1 MFLSHL
7 TLEHFRNYRAL
18 SHDFA
23 APFTLIQG
31 RNAQGKTNLL
41 EAIYYLATSKSSH
54 ARTEK
59 EVVGWSAEGEPIP
72 YSRIRGVVQQQN
84 GEVELEILFS
94 SRGDDTNYA
103 KQVRVNGVNR
113 RSIDLIGNLRA
124 VLFLPADVVLVA
136 GSPGERRRYLD
147 IALCQIDRSY
157 TQHLSRYQKVTTQ
170 RNSLLRQLR
179 ESNASYRDP
188 GVVAQLRFWD
198 EQLVEHGAFV
208 LARRYSFLARLD
220 PAARLLHSELS
231 AGLEHLQL
239 VYQPSFDPGF
249 LGEPDYRR
257 LANGDV
263 TPHTGRLPDSPL
275 ALAALQETFQKK
287 LDSRRSREMAAG
299 VTLYGP
305 HRDDMAFLVNQRD
318 LRTYGSRGQQ
328 RTGALALKLA
338 EVQAMT
344 AETGEAPILLLDDVM
359 SELDAQRRATLLAAL
374 GGVPQAVV
382 TATDWEDFTP
392 EFRAQAQCLHVDGG
406 RLVASNQMATQS
418 SVSS

>member
-1 MFLSHL
+1 MLLTHL
-7 TLEHFRNYRAL
+7 TLEHFRNYRSL

-23 APFTLIQG
+23 APFTLVQG

-41 EAIYYLATSKSSH
+41 EAIFYLATSKSSH
-54 ARTEK
+54 ARAEK
-59 EVVGWSAEGEPIP
+59 EVVGWSAAGEPIP
-72 YSRIRGVVQQQN
+72 YSRIRGVVQQT
-84 GEVELEILFS
+84 GGAVELEVLFS
-94 SRGDDTNYA
+94 YRGDEDSYA

-124 VLFLPADVVLVA
+124 VLFLPADVVLVS
-136 GSPGERRRYLD
+136 GSPNERRRYLD
-147 IALCQIDRSY
+147 VALCQIDRNY
-157 TQHLSRYQKVTTQ
+157 TQHLSHYQKVTTQ

-179 ESNASYRDP
+179 EDNANYRDP
-188 GVVAQLRFWD
+188 GVAAQLRFWD

-208 LARRYSFLARLD
+208 LARRYTFLARLD
-220 PAARLLHSELS
+220 PAARALHGELS
-231 AGLEHLQL
+231 TGLETLQL

-249 LGEPDYRR
+249 LGETDYRR

-263 TPHTGRLPDSPL
+263 TPHTGRLPASPL
-275 ALAALQETFQKK
+275 TLAALQETFQKK
-287 LDSRRSREMAAG
+287 LESRRGRELAAG

-305 HRDDMAFLVNQRD
+305 HRDDLAFLVNERD

-374 GGVPQAVV
+374 DGVPQVVV
-382 TATDWEDFTP
+382 TTTDWEDFSP
-392 EFRAQAQCLHVDGG
+392 AFRAQAQLLHVDGG
-406 RLVASNQMATQS
+406 VLSPFS
-418 SVSS
+418 LF

>member
-7 TLEHFRNYRAL
+7 TLDHFRNYRSL

-41 EAIYYLATSKSSH
+41 DAIYFLATSKSSH

-59 EVVGWSAEGEPIP
+59 EVVGWSATGEPIP
-72 YSRIRGVVQQQN
+72 YSRIRGVVRQT
-84 GEVELEILFS
+84 GGDVELEILLS
-94 SRGDDTNYA
+94 SQGNSDNFA

-124 VLFLPADVVLVA
+124 VLFLPEDVVLVA

-147 IALCQIDRSY
+147 VALCQIDRNY

-179 ESNASYRDP
+179 ENNANYRDP
-188 GVVAQLRFWD
+188 GVVAQLLFWD

-208 LARRYSFLARLD
+208 LARRYAFLARLD
-220 PAARLLHSELS
+220 PAAREVHRELS
-231 AGLEHLQL
+231 AGLETLQL

-249 LGEPDYRR
+249 LGEADYRR
-257 LANGDV
+257 LVNGDV
-263 TPHTGRLPDSPL
+263 TPHNGRLPDSPL
-275 ALAALQETFQKK
+275 TVAALRETFQKK
-287 LDSRRSREMAAG
+287 LDSRRSRELAAG
-299 VTLYGP
+299 ATLYGP
-305 HRDDMAFLVNQRD
+305 HRDDMAFLVNERD

-344 AETGEAPILLLDDVM
+344 AETGESPILLLDDVM

-374 GGVPQAVV
+374 AGVRQAIV
-382 TATDWEDFTP
+382 TATDWEDFSP
-392 EFRAQAQCLHVDGG
+392 DFRAQAQLLHVEGG
-406 RLVASNQMATQS
+406 VFTQHEPAS
-418 SVSS
+418 VG

>member
-7 TLEHFRNYRAL
+7 TLDHFRNYRTL
-18 SHDFA
+18 SLDFA
-23 APFTLIQG
+23 RPFTLLQG

-59 EVVGWSAEGEPIP
+59 EVVGWSAESAPIP

-103 KQVRVNGVNR
+103 KQVRVNGVAR

-124 VLFLPADVVLVA
+124 VLFLPTDVALVA

-170 RNSLLRQLR
+170 RNSLLRRLR
-179 ESNASYRDP
+179 EENASYRDP
-188 GVVAQLRFWD
+188 GVIAQLRFWD

-220 PAARLLHSELS
+220 PAARTLHSELS

-257 LANGDV
+257 LAAGDI
-263 TPHTGRLPDSPL
+263 TPHTGRLPAVPL
-275 ALAALQETFQKK
+275 TLAALQETFQKK
-287 LDSRRSREMAAG
+287 LDSRRSRELAAG
-299 VTLYGP
+299 ATLYGP
-305 HRDDMAFLVNQRD
+305 HRDDMAFLVNERD

-374 GGVPQAVV
+374 EGVPQAII
-382 TATDWEDFTP
+382 TATDWEDFSP
-392 EFRAQAQCLHVDGG
+392 DFRAQAQLLRVEGG
-406 RLVASNQMATQS
+406 LLAPEE
-418 SVSS
+418 

>member
-7 TLEHFRNYRAL
+7 TLEHFRNYSAL

-41 EAIYYLATSKSSH
+41 EAIHYLATSKSSH

-59 EVVGWSAEGEPIP
+59 EVVGWSATGEPIP
-72 YSRIRGVVQQQN
+72 YSRIRGVVQQAN
-84 GEVELEILFS
+84 SETELEILFS
-94 SRGDDTNYA
+94 SRGDSDENFA

-113 RSIDLIGNLRA
+113 RGIDLIGNLRA
-124 VLFLPADVVLVA
+124 VLFLPEDVVLVA

-170 RNSLLRQLR
+170 RNSLLRRLR
-179 ESNASYRDP
+179 EENASYRDP

-198 EQLVEHGAFV
+198 EQLVEHGAFI
-208 LARRYSFLARLD
+208 LAQRYSFMGRLD
-220 PAARLLHSELS
+220 PAAHTIHQELS

-249 LGEPDYRR
+249 LGESDYRR
-257 LANGDV
+257 LVKGDV

-275 ALAALQETFQKK
+275 VLAALQETFLKK

-299 VTLYGP
+299 ATLYGP
-305 HRDDMAFLVNQRD
+305 HRDDMAFLVNKRD

-344 AETGEAPILLLDDVM
+344 AETGETPILLLDDVM

-374 GGVPQAVV
+374 AGVSQAVV
-382 TATDWEDFTP
+382 TATDWEDFSP
-392 EFRAQAQCLHVDGG
+392 EFRAQAQLLHVDGG
-406 RLVASNQMATQS
+406 LLSPEE
-418 SVSS
+418 

>member
-41 EAIYYLATSKSSH
+41 EAIHYLATSKSSH

-59 EVVGWSAEGEPIP
+59 EVVGWSAMDEPIP
-72 YSRIRGVVQQQN
+72 YSRIRGVVQQAE

-94 SRGDDTNYA
+94 ARGDETNFA
-103 KQVRVNGVNR
+103 KQIRVNGVNR
-113 RSIDLIGNLRA
+113 RGIDLIGNLRA
-124 VLFLPADVVLVA
+124 VLFLPEDVVLVA

-147 IALCQIDRSY
+147 IALCQIDRNY
-157 TQHLSRYQKVTTQ
+157 TQHLSRYQKVITQ

-179 ESNASYRDP
+179 EENASYRDP
-188 GVVAQLRFWD
+188 GVIAQLRFWD
-198 EQLVEHGAFV
+198 EQLVAHGAFV
-208 LARRYSFLARLD
+208 LARRYAFLARLD
-220 PAARLLHSELS
+220 PAARTLHGELS
-231 AGLEHLQL
+231 TGLENLQL

-257 LANGDV
+257 LVNGDV
-263 TPHTGRLPDSPL
+263 TSHTGRLPEAPL
-275 ALAALQETFQKK
+275 ALASLQETFQKK

-305 HRDDMAFLVNQRD
+305 HRDDMAFLVNERD

-344 AETGEAPILLLDDVM
+344 AETGETPILLLDDVM

-374 GGVPQAVV
+374 DGVTQAIV
-382 TATDWEDFTP
+382 TATDWEDFSP
-392 EFRAQAQCLHVDGG
+392 AFRAQAQLLHVDNGQ
-406 RLVASNQMATQS
+406 LAS
-418 SVSS
+418 VK